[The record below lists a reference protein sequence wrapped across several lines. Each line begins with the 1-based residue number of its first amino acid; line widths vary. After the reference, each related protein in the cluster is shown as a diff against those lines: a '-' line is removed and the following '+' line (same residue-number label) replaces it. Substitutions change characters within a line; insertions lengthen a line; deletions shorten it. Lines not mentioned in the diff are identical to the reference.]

1 MLHVLASQPLSC
13 SLTKFALW
21 PRPLLLVD
29 EDKSEMVERA
39 AAADYEMMWNN
50 AIVIAPFSLSSAGN
64 VFANFDLTEHCIQ
77 QHL

>member
-39 AAADYEMMWNN
+39 AAADYEIM
-50 AIVIAPFSLSSAGN
+50 
-64 VFANFDLTEHCIQ
+64 
-77 QHL
+77 